1 MFRKSEMEMTQ
12 GPLLKKLMVF
22 SLPLMMTGILQLLYN
37 AADIIVV
44 GRFSGEKALA
54 AVGATGSLTN
64 LLINLFIGLSIGA
77 NVVVARNLGA
87 KDEDRVHRA
96 VHTSMLLSIIGGLF
110 VGGVGIL
117 FSEPLLL
124 LMGTP
129 EDVVGL
135 SVLYMRI
142 YFIGMPA
149 SMVYNFGA
157 SILRAKGD
165 TKRPLWFLMVSGLVN
180 VGLNL
185 LFVVKFEMS
194 VDGVAYATVIS
205 QYLSVAMILIS
216 LTRLEDSCKLSLK
229 KLKLY
234 GNELKNIMRIGFPA
248 GVQSSLFSVSNVL
261 IQWAVNSFGSVVVAG
276 YTAASN
282 VENFIYISMNSVS
295 QAAITFTSQNFGAR
309 QSARIT
315 KILWQCVA
323 IVTFLG
329 VALGTFA
336 TVFPGALIGFYTTSQ
351 EVIAVGSLRLSMVA
365 ISYFLCG
372 IMEVFA
378 GVMRGMN
385 YSLMPM
391 IVSLLGACG
400 FRILWIFTVFAL
412 ERNIIILYLSYPLSW
427 ILTDITHY
435 VCYVIVKKRVNLR
448 LS

>member
-1 MFRKSEMEMTQ
+1 
-12 GPLLKKLMVF
+12 
-22 SLPLMMTGILQLLYN
+22 
-37 AADIIVV
+37 
-44 GRFSGEKALA
+44 
-54 AVGATGSLTN
+54 
-64 LLINLFIGLSIGA
+64 
-77 NVVVARNLGA
+77 
-87 KDEDRVHRA
+87 
-96 VHTSMLLSIIGGLF
+96 
-110 VGGVGIL
+110 
-117 FSEPLLL
+117 
-124 LMGTP
+124 
-129 EDVVGL
+129 
-135 SVLYMRI
+135 
-142 YFIGMPA
+142 
-149 SMVYNFGA
+149 
-157 SILRAKGD
+157 
-165 TKRPLWFLMVSGLVN
+165 
-180 VGLNL
+180 
-185 LFVVKFEMS
+185 
-194 VDGVAYATVIS
+194 
-205 QYLSVAMILIS
+205 
-216 LTRLEDSCKLSLK
+216 
-229 KLKLY
+229 
-234 GNELKNIMRIGFPA
+234 
-248 GVQSSLFSVSNVL
+248 
-261 IQWAVNSFGSVVVAG
+261 
-276 YTAASN
+276 
-282 VENFIYISMNSVS
+282 MNSVS

-351 EVIAVGSLRLSMVA
+351 EVIAVGSLRLSIVA